1 MNEQF
6 DAENVAQRL
15 PVMRQLLAYLEWD
28 GPLGTDPGWPTPS
41 HVKETVRVLIKRDEA
56 AK

>member
-1 MNEQF
+1 MSDQF

-15 PVMRQLLAYLEWD
+15 PVMRQMLAYLEWD

-41 HVKETVRVLIKRDEA
+41 HVKETLRVLIKRDEVA
-56 AK
+56 G